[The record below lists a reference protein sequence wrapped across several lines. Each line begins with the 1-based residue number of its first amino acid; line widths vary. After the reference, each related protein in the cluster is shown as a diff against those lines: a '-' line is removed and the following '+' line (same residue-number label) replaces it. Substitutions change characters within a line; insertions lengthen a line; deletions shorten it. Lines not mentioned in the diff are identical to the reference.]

1 MISENIHSSNEND
14 SPMECFTIRLANP
27 MLYDRLHILSAEYS
41 VSVEFLANIAIRR
54 LLDDVNFVRNLRA
67 GKTRNE

>member
-1 MISENIHSSNEND
+1 MMSENKNNGNGYGG
-14 SPMECFTIRLANP
+14 PMECFTIRLASP

-41 VSVEFLANIAIRR
+41 VPVEFLANLAIKR

-67 GKTRNE
+67 GKIGNE

>member
-1 MISENIHSSNEND
+1 MISKNIHSSNEND

-41 VSVEFLANIAIRR
+41 VPVEFLANIAIKR
-54 LLDDVNFVRNLRA
+54 LLDVNFVRNLRA
-67 GKTRNE
+67 GKIGNE